1 MTVYTYD
8 DVISLRSKVDLKT
21 NNLYN
26 PEYIPTYNHST
37 QYASILWAVLA
48 TSLIYY
54 IFVKL

>member
-1 MTVYTYD
+1 MATYPELH
-8 DVISLRSKVDLKT
+8 SLRSNVDLKT